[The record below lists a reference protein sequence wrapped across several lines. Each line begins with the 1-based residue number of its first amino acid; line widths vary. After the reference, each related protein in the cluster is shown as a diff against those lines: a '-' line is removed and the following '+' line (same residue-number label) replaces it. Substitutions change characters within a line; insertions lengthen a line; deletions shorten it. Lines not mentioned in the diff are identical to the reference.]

1 MAIAKE
7 EVPAF
12 IALMYGLELER
23 FDTWMKS
30 LPDGEPKRKLERCRA
45 RLIDAITT
53 NQKDVADDIASL
65 MRLAL
70 HGDSVEGVLKPLAVA
85 KAKDYSDRQKPRASH
100 QPEIDNWIAERLK
113 SHPNHTAKQ
122 LWLLIPV
129 TQGLETSGVYREDEK
144 ARGYSGDSERKGITF
159 KTFEN
164 RLTRIKAAKNR
175 S

>member
-1 MAIAKE
+1 MSLTRQ

-12 IALMYGLELER
+12 VALMYGLDLEA
-23 FDTWMKS
+23 FDTW
-30 LPDGEPKRKLERCRA
+30 LATEPDGEPKDTLLAYRKKLFRHVMGGNKEA
-45 RLIDAITT
+45 ADP
-53 NQKDVADDIASL
+53 VATLMRSL
-65 MRLAL
+65 MHSA
-70 HGDSVEGVLKPLAVA
+70 SVEGVLKPLAVA
-85 KAKDYSDRQKPRASH
+85 KAKDYSDRRKPRASK

-122 LWLLIPV
+122 LWRLIPG
-129 TQGLETSGVYREDEK
+129 TKGLEASGVYLEDEK

-164 RLTRIKAAKNR
+164 RVTGVKAAKNR